1 MSSDF
6 RSDVVV
12 IGAGAVGTALK
23 PFVLD
28 VVSHAQFEQWLK
40 PDQTR
45 YVLTILAVPD
55 THIRLVAERI
65 AKVLPDG
72 NNAVIA
78 HVSGLNGPDALHAL
92 QECGWNTAAMHPFQ
106 TFRNN
111 RTTHVSGIGW
121 GVEADDAAAVVIRT
135 FIERT
140 GGKMHHWHHL
150 SQEQRLQY
158 HAVAVAASNML
169 YACFDLA
176 VSLAHHVGIP
186 PEDFIPPI
194 AQTTLDNVREAL
206 LNREGK
212 VEFPVT
218 GPLARGQFDD
228 VLRQLQALPGAQQ
241 KQYAVL
247 AMGLLDSLSD
257 RFTNEQTEE
266 IRNHLL
272 KFIREQ

>member
-158 HAVAVAASNML
+158 H
-169 YACFDLA
+169 
-176 VSLAHHVGIP
+176 P
-186 PEDFIPPI
+186 
-194 AQTTLDNVREAL
+194 L
-206 LNREGK
+206 L
-212 VEFPVT
+212 
-218 GPLARGQFDD
+218 
-228 VLRQLQALPGAQQ
+228 LRQVICCTH
-241 KQYAVL
+241 VL
-247 AMGLLDSLSD
+247 TWPFHWHITWGYRRRTLFRL
-257 RFTNEQTEE
+257 
-266 IRNHLL
+266 LL
-272 KFIREQ
+272 KPRLTT